1 MFTTTSLRPA
11 QSHNAARRRGALF
24 LAAAAVTAAAAVA
37 TSVPASAGNGHGGG
51 RAVRASNPCATGII
65 KLKAKH
71 DDALIDAGVEVDTNV
86 AGQVWTVSFL
96 DNGVTVW
103 QGTGTTDAVSGA
115 FGMAHPLADQ
125 AAADVIMV
133 QAVMGT
139 TVCSAQVTV

>member
-1 MFTTTSLRPA
+1 M
-11 QSHNAARRRGALF
+11 AAGVPSARAAHAPRGL
-24 LAAAAVTAAAAVA
+24 
-37 TSVPASAGNGHGGG
+37 SQ
-51 RAVRASNPCATGII
+51 
-65 KLKAKH
+65 LKAKH
-71 DDALIDAGVEVDTNV
+71 DGALIDAGVEVDTNV